1 MMKLGPR
8 DMPGSIWDER
18 GKTKLV
24 QILVSY
30 KYSGISSIQFAYVVH
45 GAVRHSEIYGNPDG
59 AEFDTV
65 TLDYPSEFLVS
76 VSGNYGTNVW
86 NSKNQLMWIAFTTNK
101 CKYGPFGQ
109 KNGANKDS
117 FSYRFGLRSCFAG
130 FHGSVF
136 ESCVYAIGVYVK
148 PIDSLYELKDEE

>member
-59 AEFDTV
+59 AEFDT
-65 TLDYPSEFLVS
+65 
-76 VSGNYGTNVW
+76 
-86 NSKNQLMWIAFTTNK
+86 
-101 CKYGPFGQ
+101 